1 MQYIKGNLL
10 DAKTEALVNTV
21 NTVGVMGKGIALQ
34 FKEMFPYNYKE
45 YLAACKRGDIS
56 PGKLLTV
63 KDQTLEGQKL
73 IINFP
78 TKTEWFKKSQ
88 YDYVESG
95 LVDLVKVIEEYE
107 IKSIAIPPLGC
118 GNGGLKWEKVKPL
131 IEKYLSPLEGVDII
145 VFEPNEQV
153 KEILKKQDS
162 KREVK
167 LTPAKASLL
176 YSMFVYDSLGE
187 NTSLFIANKLAYFL
201 QRLGDP
207 SLKSLKFAAHHYGPY
222 SVQVDH
228 MVHNMNGKFIRGL
241 EQMEAKAFEPLELQY
256 DRLKELSDYV
266 KKELNFSQ
274 QNAIK
279 QLVKLI
285 DGFHSALSLEILA
298 SIDIIKRDNPGI
310 SKEDTKIKLEN
321 WSKRKKELFKERY
334 IDIAWA
340 HLELYGQSMSFKN

>member
-34 FKEMFPYNYKE
+34 FKEMFPHNYKE
-45 YLAACKRGDIS
+45 YLAACKRGDIA

-88 YDYVESG
+88 YDYIESG
-95 LVDLVKVIEEYE
+95 LVDLVKVIDNCK

-118 GNGGLKWEKVKPL
+118 GNGGLKWEKVKPM

-145 VFEPNEQV
+145 VFEPNDKV

-162 KREVK
+162 KKDVK

-176 YSMFVYDSLGE
+176 YDMFFYDSLGE

-207 SLKSLKFAAHHYGPY
+207 SLKSLKFEAHHYGPY

-228 MVHNMNGKFIRGL
+228 MVHNMNGKFVRGL

-266 KKELNFSQ
+266 KKELHVSQ
-274 QNAIK
+274 QTAIK

-285 DGFHSALSLEILA
+285 DGFQSALSLEILA
-298 SIDIIKRDNPGI
+298 SIDLIKRDNPGI

-340 HLELYGQSMSFKN
+340 HLESYGQALSF